1 MPNYLTKGDKLIVTN
16 SKYTKTVQ
24 QLRKSASMFWPSDFS
39 QQEAE
44 LSIIPKLLE
53 TQEEFISILSVK
65 VNDLNSLFQV
75 VNAATLSANMFVKHL
90 VVLADFGGENLK
102 RLNTQFNLLF
112 PCKVLDY
119 IWNQINCLYQFEALP
134 IQGKLSNEKLGI
146 NGKKLL
152 KKQLKKQLLSG
163 LHKDVIALLLLA
175 SSSKNQ
181 NSADFFAKCEIGNYI
196 GEPEKLDRFIKE
208 RYIWV
213 SRITSGAK
221 SNTLGQIAQK
231 FVKDYLDKYLKISD
245 IKVEQGSHLPGIR
258 HTDDDNNR
266 ATSFDIVVSKN
277 NKYAAI
283 EVSFQVTTNSVIER
297 KAGQAKSRFD
307 QIEKAGYKIAYVI
320 DGAGTFERESALR
333 TICSYSYCTVAFTEE
348 ELNLLCEFM
357 QNYFSD
363 DD

>member
-1 MPNYLTKGDKLIVTN
+1 MPNYFTKGDKLIVTN
-16 SKYTKTVQ
+16 SKYTKTVE

-112 PCKVLDY
+112 PSKELDY
-119 IWNQINCLYQFEALP
+119 IWNGKSCLYQFEALP
-134 IQGKLSNEKLGI
+134 VKGQLSNEKLGI
-146 NGKKLL
+146 DGKKLL
-152 KKQLKKQLLSG
+152 KKQTLST
-163 LHKDVIALLLLA
+163 LHKDIIALLLLA
-175 SSSKNQ
+175 SSSNNQ
-181 NSADFFAKCEIGNYI
+181 TSANFLAKCEIGNYI
-196 GEPEKLDRFIKE
+196 GEPEKLHNFIKQ

-231 FVKDYLDKYLKISD
+231 FVKDYLDKHLNISD
-245 IKVEQGSHLPGIR
+245 IKVEQGGHLPGVR

-266 ATSFDIVVSKN
+266 ATSFDIVVSKD

-307 QIEKAGYKIAYVI
+307 QIKKAGYKIAYVI
-320 DGAGTFERESALR
+320 GGAGNFERESALR
-333 TICSYSYCTVAFTEE
+333 TICSHSHCTAAFTEGD
-348 ELNLLCEFM
+348 LNLLCEFM

-363 DD
+363 EN